1 MKTFSYETEYPR
13 NTKTLSVLEHQINK
27 TFYACKSI
35 FPKIKVGYWPS
46 FSLYLTIKLP
56 IDSKNH

>member
-1 MKTFSYETEYPR
+1 MKHFHMKLNTLLTQKTFA
-13 NTKTLSVLEHQINK
+13 VLEHQINK